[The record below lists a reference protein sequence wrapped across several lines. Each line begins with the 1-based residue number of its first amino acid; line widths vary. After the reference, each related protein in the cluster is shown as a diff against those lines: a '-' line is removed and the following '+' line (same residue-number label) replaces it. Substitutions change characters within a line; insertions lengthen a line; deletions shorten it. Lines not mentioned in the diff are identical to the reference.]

1 MSAARPPMRITL
13 DASPLLSPQ
22 TGIGRYT
29 DQLIRAMLAR
39 REAEIRLMCSFRPW
53 ADRGTAA
60 VAEAFGPLGAQVRG
74 NPVPNRVLH
83 LAWEAANFPP
93 AEWIAGDC
101 DVYHATNFIA
111 PPSGKARVVA
121 TIHDLT
127 PIRFPHWHTAYQK
140 IMGKYLPRSVKRSDR
155 IIADSQAT
163 ADDLMSYLDV
173 PEDKIRVVPLAAA
186 PHFYEPPSAEALL
199 AARGRYGL
207 TGSYFLFVGTLEPRK
222 NLGTL
227 LLAYQKLPADVQRE
241 HPLVLVGSR
250 GWEDER
256 LLTTID
262 ALPHVRWLG
271 RVPDSDLPALL
282 AGALG
287 FVYPSYF
294 EGFGLPVLEAMAAGC
309 PVVTSNVSSL
319 PEVTGTG
326 PDAAAL
332 LVHPDDVA
340 GLAAAMTRLAEE
352 PALRE
357 DLKTRGLAR
366 ARLFSWDKAAAQTLA
381 VYRELA

>member
-1 MSAARPPMRITL
+1 MSLSPVVV
-13 DASPLLSPQ
+13 DASSLLTPQ

-29 DQLIRAMLAR
+29 DQLLRAMLHQ
-39 REAEIRLMCSFRPW
+39 RERPLRLMCSYRP
-53 ADRGTAA
+53 GAA
-60 VAEAFGPLGAQVRG
+60 KRIAAIAETFTPLGATLHR
-74 NPVPNRVLH
+74 NPVPNRLLH
-83 LAWEAANFPP
+83 AAWELGDWPR
-93 AEWIAGDC
+93 AEGLAGPC
-101 DVYHATNFIA
+101 AVFHATNFIA
-111 PPSGKARVVA
+111 PPPGKARVVA

-127 PIRFPHWHTAYQK
+127 PIRFPHWHTPYQRLVA
-140 IMGKYLPRSVKRSDR
+140 KYLPKSVRRSDLL
-155 IIADSQAT
+155 IADSQST

-173 PEDKIRVVPLAAA
+173 PEEKIRVVPLAAA
-186 PHFYEPPSAEALL
+186 PHFYAPPGPEALL

-262 ALPHVRWLG
+262 ALPHVKWLG
-271 RVPDSDLPALL
+271 RVPDADLPALL

-357 DLKTRGLAR
+357 DLKARGLAR

>member
-1 MSAARPPMRITL
+1 MEIVV
-13 DASPLLSPQ
+13 DASSLLTPQ

-29 DQLIRAMLAR
+29 EQLVRAMLQHQPL
-39 REAEIRLMCSFRPW
+39 RLMCSYRPG
-53 ADRGTAA
+53 AARGIDTIAR
-60 VAEAFGPLGAQVRG
+60 EFEPLGATIAR
-74 NPVPNRVLH
+74 NPVPNRLLH
-83 LAWEAANFPP
+83 AAWELCNWPR
-93 AEWIAGDC
+93 AEALAGPC
-101 DVYHATNFIA
+101 AVFHATNFIA
-111 PPSGKARVVA
+111 PPPGKARVVA

-127 PIRFPHWHTAYQK
+127 PMRFPHWHTPYQRLVA
-140 IMGKYLPRSVKRSDR
+140 KYLPKSVERSDLL
-155 IIADSQAT
+155 IADSRST
-163 ADDLMSYLDV
+163 ADDLISYLQV
-173 PEDKIRVVPLAAA
+173 PASKIRVVPLAAA
-186 PHFYEPPSAEALL
+186 AHFYEPPSAEALL
-199 AARGRYGL
+199 AVRGNYGL

-227 LLAYQKLPADVQRE
+227 LLAYQKLPAEVQKL

-262 ALPHVRWLG
+262 ALPNVKWLG
-271 RVPDSDLPALL
+271 RVPDAELPALM
-282 AGALG
+282 AGALA

-326 PDAAAL
+326 AEAAAL

-340 GLAAAMTRLAEE
+340 GLTAAMHHLASD
-352 PALRE
+352 E
-357 DLKTRGLAR
+357 DLRADLKSRGLAR
-366 ARLFSWDKAAAQTLA
+366 ARLFSWEQAAEQTLA